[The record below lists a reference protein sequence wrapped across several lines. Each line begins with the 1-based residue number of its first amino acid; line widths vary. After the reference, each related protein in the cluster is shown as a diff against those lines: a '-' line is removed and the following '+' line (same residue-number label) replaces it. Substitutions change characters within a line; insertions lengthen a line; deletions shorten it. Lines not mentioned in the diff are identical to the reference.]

1 MKAANKIRKAIQEN
15 IIKAKNVK
23 RRKKRDLKRVGIC
36 VTKHYNHLRKIK
48 DFVFKLKNEFGE
60 KVEIITTGNTESYEK
75 KIKSYAL
82 QFDIKYKEFI
92 PSHMQKTLYAVG
104 ITSMFGKPYN
114 PKNFF
119 VRDSKMSKYIDY
131 LIVFQSDKDKTERE
145 NLIKITQKLQ
155 KNVIIIV

>member
-104 ITSMFGKPYN
+104 SSSFFGKEYS
-114 PKNFF
+114 PKNFYI
-119 VRDSKMSKYIDY
+119 RDSKMAKYIDY
-131 LIVFQSDKDKTERE
+131 LVVFESTKDKKERE
-145 NLIKITQKLQ
+145 NLIKVVQKLQ
-155 KNVIIIV
+155 KDVIIVI